1 MENKKPLLAIAL
13 LCAAGVAQAGEKE
26 ELLKLRN
33 TTTSLIKQLVKQGVL
48 TSRQAEDMIK
58 QAEADAEQQAAQA
71 KAESGGKA
79 ADSTDA
85 DEVRVTYVPDFV
97 KDEIRQQVRA
107 ELKNDVVGDVLEK
120 AKKEQWGIPDALPDW
135 VRRIK
140 FSGDI
145 RLREEFQFFGQDN
158 QVFSYPDFQFINQN
172 GGFSSVISQRLPDS
186 AFINTTRD
194 RNALRERFR
203 LSIDAKIAEGWD
215 ANIRLATGNIRNP
228 ISTNQDLG
236 NTGGKLQFSVDRAFI
251 KYNAYD
257 DNKLNWFTFAG
268 GRIQNPWFT
277 ANSEIVWDRDLSF
290 EGIAGT
296 VRHRFASKS
305 LVDQYAESAPTVFL
319 TGGIFPLETSS
330 DLGSDTKWFF
340 GGQLGL
346 DWGFKDQDSLKAG
359 LAYYDYQNIRAKLN
373 RTVNNDCNNDNIENV
388 QSAPQF
394 LQFGNTLTGI
404 CINQSTGFADFFGLA
419 SDYKIINANVAY
431 DLANFAPI
439 HITVSGDYA
448 KNIGYSLI
456 DNPITPLDT
465 DEQTDAW
472 QFRLDVGWPNIDHA
486 GNWNVFATYKRI
498 ERDAVLDAFTDSNFH
513 LGGTNARGW
522 TIGGNYG
529 LTKRVWLTGRWLSTS
544 VVTGPTF
551 DVDVL
556 LLDLN
561 TRF

>member
-48 TSRQAEDMIK
+48 TSQQAEDMIK

-79 ADSTDA
+79 VDSADA

-120 AKKEQWGIPDALPDW
+120 AKKEQWGIPDALPEW

-145 RLREEFQFFGQDN
+145 RLQESFQFYGSQN
-158 QVFSYPDFQFINQN
+158 QPFSYFNFQSINER
-172 GGFSSVISQRLPDS
+172 GGILASGQE
-186 AFINTTRD
+186 AFLNTTRD
-194 RNALRERFR
+194 RNSLRERLR
-203 LSIDAKIAEGWD
+203 LSIDAKISEGWD
-215 ANIRLATGNIRNP
+215 ANVRLATGNIRSP
-228 ISTNQDLG
+228 VSTNSDLG

-277 ANSEIVWDRDLSF
+277 GNSELIWDRDLSF
-290 EGIAGT
+290 EGLAGT
-296 VRHRFASKS
+296 VRHRFSSES
-305 LVDQYAESAPTVFL
+305 LADQFGESAPTVFL
-319 TGGIFPLETSS
+319 TGGIFPLQTPSL
-330 DLGSDTKWFF
+330 LGSDAKWFF
-340 GGQLGL
+340 GGQLGV
-346 DWGFKDQDSLKAG
+346 DWGFKDQDALKAG
-359 LAYYDYQNIRAKLN
+359 VGYYDYQNIEAVLN
-373 RTVNNDCNNDNIENV
+373 TNTVNTCDTNSIDNN
-388 QSAPQF
+388 QSVPQF
-394 LQFGNTLTGI
+394 LQFGNSLTSI
-404 CINQSTGFADFFGLA
+404 CNEGTINNPGGAGGLLGLA
-419 SDYKIINANVAY
+419 ADYNIINANVEY
-431 DLANFAPI
+431 DIANFAPI
-439 HITVSGDYA
+439 HIKVSGDFA
-448 KNIGYSLI
+448 KNIGFDRAAI
-456 DNPITPLDT
+456 FATTGQDIE
-465 DEQTDAW
+465 EQTDAW
-472 QFRLDVGWPNIDHA
+472 QFRLDVGWPSIDRSGH
-486 GNWNVFATYKRI
+486 WSVFATYKRI
-498 ERDAVLDAFTDSNFH
+498 ERDALLDAFTNSNFH

-522 TIGGNYG
+522 ILGGNYG
-529 LTKRVWLTGRWLSTS
+529 LTKHVWLTGRWFSTS
-544 VVTGPTF
+544 VITGPTF